1 MVASVRAAF
10 RSRTV
15 LAAFIA
21 VLLILGAAGMVALSP
36 AKAHAAA
43 KPKISATSKKVVKG
57 QSFTLKVKNASGK
70 KISWKS
76 SNKKVATVSK
86 KGKVTAKKAGSATIT
101 ATVAGKK
108 LTCKVKVY
116 GSAKQKALASL
127 DGWWHTWS
135 SGGHYMYVKGGKAYL
150 FPTHFDDNG
159 AIINRTSDMKK
170 AKISLTRTT
179 TSPGSSEKRP
189 GYRVRISGNSY
200 YYYDNDHKLLENRYG
215 AGYRGYSGSSSMDK
229 VSANDV
235 PAHLRQYVK
244 RF

>member
-1 MVASVRAAF
+1 MIASARVIPRP
-10 RSRTV
+10 RTV

-43 KPKISATSKKVVKG
+43 KPKISATSKKAVKG
-57 QSFTLKVKNASGK
+57 QSFTLKVKNAPGK
-70 KISWKS
+70 KIGWKS

-135 SGGHYMYVKGGKAYL
+135 SAGHYMYVKGGKAYL
-150 FPTHFDDNG
+150 FPTAFDG
-159 AIINRTSDMKK
+159 ETFVPKTSNMKK
-170 AKISLTRTT
+170 TRISLTRTAT
-179 TSPGSSEKRP
+179 APGSSEKRP

-215 AGYRGYSGSSSMDK
+215 TGYRGYSGSSSMDK

-235 PAHLRQYVK
+235 PSHLRQYVK